1 MLCCLD
7 YFIIVLK
14 HEYIIPGRLIT
25 HPSKKLC
32 MDLGYIYQH
41 TSLSVHSIC
50 IGGEDVITSPKPS
63 TLLNQDD
70 VLER

>member
-50 IGGEDVITSPKPS
+50 IGEDVITSPKSS
-63 TLLNQDD
+63 TLLNQYD